1 MELPNLNDKSKLLG
15 GLSGLYVVLD
25 PKNLT
30 VLFDPMTEKPWN
42 SHSFSLAQIRAEDA
56 SALTGRKCVPCKA
69 DEAARHITK
78 GLQDLAAKYGN
89 LSLDDLNRI
98 AQGKPPLKKGKR

>member
-1 MELPNLNDKSKLLG
+1 MELPNLNDKAKLLG

-30 VLFDPMTEKPWN
+30 VLFDPITEKPWT
-42 SHSFSLAQIRAEDA
+42 SPTFSMAQIRAEDA
-56 SALTGRKCVPCKA
+56 SALTGRKCIPVKA

-78 GLQDLAAKYGN
+78 GLQDLAAKYGK
-89 LSLDDLNRI
+89 LSLADLNRI
-98 AQGKPPLKKGKR
+98 AQGKPPLERKKR

>member
-1 MELPNLNDKSKLLG
+1 MELPNLNEKSKLLG
-15 GLSGLYVVLD
+15 GLSGLWVVLD

-30 VLFDPMTEKPWN
+30 VLFDPVTGKPWN
-42 SHSFSLAQIRAEDA
+42 SPSFSLAQIRAEDA
-56 SALTGRKCVPCKA
+56 SALSGRKCIPVKA

-89 LSLDDLNRI
+89 LSMSDLNRI
-98 AQGKPPLKKGKR
+98 AQGKPPIERKKR